1 MEVIHLKD
9 IHKAYRDTGFVPV
22 FEGLNL
28 SVYEGEIIGITG
40 PSGSGKT
47 TLMNIVGLIDK
58 PDSGLVYLLG
68 EETSEW
74 DEKRSAS
81 FRNSSIGFIFQYH
94 YLIPELSALENV
106 CIPLLIEKR
115 QISESERKKC
125 LSILEY
131 VGLKDKVDNFPSEL
145 SGGERQRVA
154 VARAIVND
162 PAIILAD
169 EPTGSLDK
177 DNKLRIVELLRS
189 IRDRYGTTILIAT
202 HDFSLLEFMDR
213 VFRIENRRLVE
224 VERR

>member
-81 FRNSSIGFIFQYH
+81 FRNSNIGFIFQYH

-115 QISESERKKC
+115 QISESEREKC
-125 LSILEY
+125 MSILEY

-177 DNKLRIVELLRS
+177 DNKLRIVELLKS
-189 IRDRYGTTILIAT
+189 IRDRYGATILIAT

-224 VERR
+224 VE